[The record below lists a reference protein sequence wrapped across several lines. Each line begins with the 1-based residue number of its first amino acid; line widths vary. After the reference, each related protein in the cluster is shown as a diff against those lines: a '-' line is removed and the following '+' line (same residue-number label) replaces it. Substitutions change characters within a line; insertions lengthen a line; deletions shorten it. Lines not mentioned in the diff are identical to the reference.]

1 MSAQVDRSRP
11 LKLALGLTVVVLAVE
26 LIGGLASHSLALLA
40 DAGHV
45 LVDVFALGLA
55 WFAVVQARRPAD
67 VKRSYGYQRAGI
79 LAALVNAGVLIVV
92 VVAIAYEAGRR
103 IVSPEPVSGGIV
115 IIAALIGGAINS
127 YVVFGLRGHSHNLN
141 LRAAMLHVAGD
152 VGAAIGIVVAGA
164 VILLTGWTYI
174 DPLLSLGIALLIGIG
189 ALRIVREAV
198 NLLLEG
204 TPREIDL
211 GAVTAEINGTERVM
225 SMHDLHVWALSSEE
239 TALSV
244 HVVLEDCPLAEAEHV
259 VRNLEAR
266 LCEHFDIGHTT
277 IQVES
282 CHPCGEIVHGSGA
295 HNHPHEHAE
304 PISRAGGPAVPPLV
318 AGSSAPER

>member
-1 MSAQVDRSRP
+1 MSAEVDRSRP
-11 LKLALGLTVVVLAVE
+11 LKVALGLTAVVLLVE
-26 LIGGLASHSLALLA
+26 LAGGLASHSLALLA
-40 DAGHV
+40 DAGHI

-79 LAALVNAGVLIVV
+79 LAALANAGVLVLV

-127 YVVFGLRGHSHNLN
+127 YVVFGLRGHGHNLN

-152 VGAAIGIVVAGA
+152 VGAAVGVVIAGV
-164 VILLTGWTYI
+164 VILLTGWTYV
-174 DPLLSLGIALLIGIG
+174 DPLLSLAIAILIGLG

-198 NLLLEG
+198 NMLLEG

-211 GAVTAEINGTERVM
+211 GAVTAEIKRTERVTGV
-225 SMHDLHVWALSSEE
+225 HDLHVWALSSEE

-244 HVVLEDCPLAEAEHV
+244 HVVLEDCPLGEAEHV
-259 VRNLEAR
+259 VRDLEAR
-266 LCEHFDIGHTT
+266 LCDHFDIGHTT

-282 CHPCGEIVHGSGA
+282 CHPCGEIVHGAGA

-304 PISRAGGPAVPPLV
+304 PTTRAGGPAAPPLV

>member
-11 LKLALGLTVVVLAVE
+11 LKVALGLTVVVLIVE
-26 LIGGLASHSLALLA
+26 LTGGLASHSLALLA

-67 VKRSYGYQRAGI
+67 RKRSYGYQRAGI
-79 LAALVNAGVLIVV
+79 LAALVNAGILVLVV
-92 VVAIAYEAGRR
+92 IAIAYEAGRR

-115 IIAALIGGAINS
+115 IIAALIGGSINA
-127 YVVFGLRGHSHNLN
+127 YVVFGLRGHAHNLN
-141 LRAAMLHVAGD
+141 LRAAMLHVVGD
-152 VGAAIGIVVAGA
+152 VGAAVAVVLAGA
-164 VILLTGWTYI
+164 VILFTGWTYI
-174 DPLLSLGIALLIGIG
+174 DPLLSLAIAVLIGIG

-211 GAVTAEINGTERVM
+211 SAVMGEINRTDRVT

-244 HVVLEDCPLAEAEHV
+244 HVVLEDCPLGEAEHV
-259 VRNLEAR
+259 VRDLEAR
-266 LCEHFDIGHTT
+266 LCERFDIGHTT

-304 PISRAGGPAVPPLV
+304 AISRASAPAVPPLA
-318 AGSSAPER
+318 AGSAAPEQ